1 MTTQSIKSTDSTS
14 DDLTP
19 RFSLRTW
26 TSNAVKRGFD
36 IIISGFGLL
45 ILSPLFLYI
54 AILIKR
60 DSAGPV
66 FYRGPRLG
74 RGGRP
79 FGILKFRTMREE
91 AASYEGPPITAEDD
105 GRITPLGK
113 WLRDSKVNE
122 LPQLWNV
129 LMGEMSLVGPRPED
143 PVLAETWPRK
153 VRAEILSVRPGITSP
168 SSVLFR
174 DEEKILNAGRLM
186 DIYLGE
192 IQPSKLRLDQL
203 YVRHHSFLLDLDVIL
218 WTFLVVTV
226 PSLRGHKP
234 PEATLF
240 WGPISRLSRRY
251 ISWFFLDAITM
262 FIAFGLVGV
271 YERLF
276 IAPLDLGLPQA
287 MVIAFAYSILFSSV
301 AAVLGVQ
308 KISWTSASA
317 GDVLEL
323 VPPTLLALVTTL
335 AVNYWLNFL
344 PSKLILDATILAFLG
359 FIFTRYRSRIL
370 TGVVSRWLTLRKDS
384 LTVRERV
391 LIVGA
396 GDTGQFVAWRLKN
409 SNESSSYQ
417 VIGFV
422 DDDMFRQGLRLNGF
436 TVLGKRENI
445 AELVKNYDIGV
456 IIFAIHNI
464 SASERASILK
474 TCRSTNARVVA
485 WPDIFR
491 LIRPQTPP
499 QKYAGSSTDQ
509 TQASNDAKEFLE
521 PEELIS
527 WLDILEINLGQG
539 DYASVT
545 EQIHGMRTMLFEKHP
560 DKGAKV

>member
-1 MTTQSIKSTDSTS
+1 MTTQTIKSTDSKS
-14 DDLTP
+14 DDLTSH
-19 RFSLRTW
+19 FSLRTW
-26 TSNAVKRGFD
+26 MSKAVKRGFD
-36 IIISGFGLL
+36 LLISGLGLL
-45 ILSPLFLYI
+45 FLSPLFLYI

-60 DSAGPV
+60 DSPGPV

-74 RGGRP
+74 RGGKP

-91 AASYEGPPITAEDD
+91 ATSYEGPPVTAEDD
-105 GRITPLGK
+105 QRITPLGK

-129 LMGEMSLVGPRPED
+129 LVGEMSLVGPRPED
-143 PVLAETWPRK
+143 PLLAETWPRE
-153 VRAEILSVRPGITSP
+153 VRAEVLSVRPGITSP

-174 DEEKILNAGRLM
+174 NEEKILNAGRLM

-203 YVRHHSFLLDLDVIL
+203 YVRYHSFLLDLDVIF

-226 PSLRGHKP
+226 PTLRDHKP

-251 ISWFFLDAITM
+251 ISWFFLDAITT
-262 FIAFGLVGV
+262 FIAFGLVGI

-287 MVIAFAYSILFSSV
+287 IVIAFAYSILFSSV

-308 KISWTSASA
+308 KISWTAASA

-323 VPPTLLALVTTL
+323 VPPTLLALLTALT
-335 AVNYWLNFL
+335 VNYWLNFL

-370 TGVVSRWLTLRKDS
+370 TGVVSRWVTLRKDS

-396 GDTGQFVAWRLKN
+396 GDMGQFVAWRLKN

-445 AELVKNYDIGV
+445 AELVKKHDIGV

-464 SASERASILK
+464 SASERASILR

-485 WPDIFR
+485 WTDIFS
-491 LIRPQTPP
+491 LIRAQTS
-499 QKYAGSSTDQ
+499 KKKSAGFSTDE
-509 TQASNDAKEFLE
+509 TQASNYIKEFLE
-521 PEELIS
+521 PQELTR
-527 WLDILEINLGQG
+527 WLDALELDLGQG

-545 EQIHGMRTMLFEKHP
+545 EQIHAMRTILYEKYNE
-560 DKGAKV
+560 

>member
-1 MTTQSIKSTDSTS
+1 
-14 DDLTP
+14 
-19 RFSLRTW
+19 
-26 TSNAVKRGFD
+26 
-36 IIISGFGLL
+36 
-45 ILSPLFLYI
+45 
-54 AILIKR
+54 
-60 DSAGPV
+60 
-66 FYRGPRLG
+66 
-74 RGGRP
+74 
-79 FGILKFRTMREE
+79 
-91 AASYEGPPITAEDD
+91 
-105 GRITPLGK
+105 
-113 WLRDSKVNE
+113 
-122 LPQLWNV
+122 
-129 LMGEMSLVGPRPED
+129 
-143 PVLAETWPRK
+143 
-153 VRAEILSVRPGITSP
+153 VRPGITSP

-203 YVRHHSFLLDLDVIL
+203 YVRRHSFLLDLDVIL

-226 PSLRGHKP
+226 PALRGHKP

-251 ISWFFLDAITM
+251 ISWFFLDAITA
-262 FIAFGLVGV
+262 FIAIGLVGV

-287 MVIAFAYSILFSSV
+287 IVIAFAYSILFSSV

-323 VPPTLLALVTTL
+323 VAPTILALVTTL

-344 PSKLILDATILAFLG
+344 PAQLILDATILAFLG
-359 FIFTRYRSRIL
+359 FIFTRYRGRIL
-370 TGVVSRWLTLRKDS
+370 TGVVSRWLTLRSDS
-384 LTVRERV
+384 LTLRERV

-422 DDDMFRQGLRLNGF
+422 DDDMFRQGVRLKGI

-445 AELVKNYDIGV
+445 EELVKKHDIGV
-456 IIFAIHNI
+456 IIFAIYNI
-464 SASERASILK
+464 SAPERASILR

-485 WPDIFR
+485 WPDIFN
-491 LIRPQTPP
+491 LIRTQNS
-499 QKYAGSSTDQ
+499 KNKSAGSSMDE
-509 TQASNDAKEFLE
+509 TQVSNYGEEFLE
-521 PEELIS
+521 PEELIR
-527 WLDILEINLGQG
+527 WLDVLEANLGQG

-545 EQIHGMRTMLFEKHP
+545 EQIHIMRTMLYEKQTEER
-560 DKGAKV
+560 AEA